1 MDTATP
7 TTADTEFDF
16 FPFGDGDQP
25 KPSSGRKSED
35 AKIAEEDNRRVL
47 RSKRPSRAKVR

>member
-7 TTADTEFDF
+7 TTADSEYDF
-16 FPFGDGDQP
+16 YPFGDPP
-25 KPSSGRKSED
+25 KPTAGRKSED

>member
-7 TTADTEFDF
+7 TAETEFDF
-16 FPFGDGDQP
+16 FPFGDPP
-25 KPSSGRKSED
+25 KPSSAGRKSED

-47 RSKRPSRAKVR
+47 RSKRPSRSKVR